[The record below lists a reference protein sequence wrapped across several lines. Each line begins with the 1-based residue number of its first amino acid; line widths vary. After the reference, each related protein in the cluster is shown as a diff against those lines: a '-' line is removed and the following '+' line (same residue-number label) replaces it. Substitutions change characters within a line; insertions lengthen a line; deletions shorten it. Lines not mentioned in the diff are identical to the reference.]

1 MADLAPPPA
10 PAPAPAAETPAAPP
24 VVEKA
29 SEPARPV
36 KPAPVTKA
44 PERPQAA
51 ARKPMHTIELPE
63 VAAKTTEEFL
73 ERYTTMRDKLR
84 TELKA
89 QVPTQNQAFAAA
101 AKAVAAASDQVRKAE
116 RIKDK
121 RERGKK
127 LKEAKAAEAKAKAE
141 RKKLLAESNLDEF
154 LASDAL
160 DAKFARYVVLHEATP
175 RGLAEFASQGKE
187 QAGLVELMLSDA
199 DLMKQMVVAD
209 GAKSKRQGRSMGPAQ
224 YGPAM
229 KIYMDIQRSSD
240 KAEDGVLQ
248 RLALAIALE
257 HAVPISQ
264 RNPKA
269 DTDAPA
275 FVDPVGRYLQYEKAF
290 LGGELDPAFRKLTAW
305 DLRFVV
311 HGNEPDWTL
320 VWGREMVRNFHP
332 EQAYSESY
340 GWKYVGVVRTDV
352 RYGSGDVKYDRPELQ
367 FFQNIIMNGGV
378 CGRRAFFGRFLCRSF
393 GIPTTARPSRG
404 HAALAHWTPK
414 GWVVNLGGG
423 WGAGWTKTRYRKD
436 RDFLATTQARTN
448 PKAFLKVK
456 RAQWVGDVMG
466 EKRTYGESE
475 GPPAFWNAVSLRT
488 QRAVIEASK
497 AVELGALGEELGE
510 ANEPT
515 VAEAIMAAPVTAK
528 DKKIAYGN
536 DGVIEIPAAA
546 YSKNS
551 RDVKAVKSFAGGL
564 QIFLPRFSPKGTT
577 VLRGGAWR
585 GGAEGCKSG
594 NRLKSGGYGRYNN
607 WGFRAAMSHTGG
619 RAARE
624 ATLDLGDGLKMEFV
638 YIKPG

>member
-1 MADLAPPPA
+1 VV
-10 PAPAPAAETPAAPP
+10 ETPAAKPAP
-24 VVEKA
+24 AKPTVEKA
-29 SEPARPV
+29 SEPARTV
-36 KPAPVTKA
+36 KPAPVTKV
-44 PERPQAA
+44 PERPQAP
-51 ARKPMHTIELPE
+51 ARKPMRTLELPK

-73 ERYTTMRDKLR
+73 KRYTAMRDKLR

-89 QVPTQNQAFAAA
+89 KVPSQNQNPDA
-101 AKAVAAASDQVRKAE
+101 
-116 RIKDK
+116 
-121 RERGKK
+121 
-127 LKEAKAAEAKAKAE
+127 
-141 RKKLLAESNLDEF
+141 F

-160 DAKFARYVVLHEATP
+160 DAKFAKYVVLHEATP
-175 RGLAEFASQGKE
+175 RGLAEFASKGKE

-199 DLMKQMVVAD
+199 HLMKQMAVAD
-209 GAKSKRQGRSMGPAQ
+209 GAKAKRAGRSMGPAQ

-229 KIYMDIQRSSD
+229 KIYYDIQRSSE
-240 KAEDGVLQ
+240 KAADGVLE

-275 FVDPVGRYLQYEKAF
+275 TVDPVGRYLQYEKAF
-290 LGGELDPAFRKLTAW
+290 LGGELDPAFPRLTTW

-332 EQAYSESY
+332 EQTYAKSY

-404 HAALAHWTPK
+404 HGALAHWTPK

-423 WGAGWTKTRYRKD
+423 WGAGWTSTRYRKD
-436 RDFLATTQARTN
+436 RDFLATTQARAN
-448 PKAFLKVK
+448 PKAFMKVK

-475 GPPAFWNAVSLRT
+475 KNAAFWNGVSLRT

-515 VAEAIMAAPVTAK
+515 VAEAIMAAPVRPE
-528 DKKIAYGN
+528 DKKIAYGA
-536 DGVIEIPAAA
+536 DGVITIPAAA

-551 RDVKAVKSFAGGL
+551 RDVKAVKQGHDGPAGRRVAGQRRRLQVGEPTQERRLRQVQQLGFPCGDVAYRWQGAARTDARPGRRHEDGFRLHQARLLRDGRRVHEGRPVRVRRGPEAQGHDHQGL
-564 QIFLPRFSPKGTT
+564 LHGQ
-577 VLRGGAWR
+577 VRGDAGAVQ
-585 GGAEGCKSG
+585 GH
-594 NRLKSGGYGRYNN
+594 NRL
-607 WGFRAAMSHTGG
+607 
-619 RAARE
+619 
-624 ATLDLGDGLKMEFV
+624 
-638 YIKPG
+638 